1 MDCGFEV
8 GDAMSLDLTFA
19 ALSDPTRRAILNHLF
34 RQEASVLEL
43 AEPFQISLPA
53 ISKHLRVL
61 ENANLI
67 ARKRIGRLHRIR
79 LNPGPLED
87 ASVWIE
93 RYRIF
98 WQQGLDR
105 LEKYLKE
112 QEKQWNQKQS
122 YKSEEAFQLR
132 RKKSS
137 RPGRKKNSSAGGLRR
152 RKSSK
157 P

>member
-1 MDCGFEV
+1 
-8 GDAMSLDLTFA
+8 MSLDLTFA
-19 ALSDPTRRAILNHLF
+19 ALSDPTRRAILNHLSK
-34 RQEASVLEL
+34 QEASVLEL

-79 LNPGPLED
+79 LNPSPLQD
-87 ASVWIE
+87 ASTWID

-105 LEKYLKE
+105 LVKYLKD

-122 YKSEEAFQLR
+122 YKSEEAFLLR

-137 RPGRKKNSSAGGLRR
+137 RSGRRKNSSAGGSRR
-152 RKSSK
+152 PKISK